1 MLKVF
6 ILQEANIYNNLTFK
20 TKIMN
25 STTFFTI
32 CSLLISIFSFGQTST
47 EQFETESNG
56 STNFTDNGVI
66 FNIIS
71 HVSVFDIQANFPG
84 IGWNGTANDNRY
96 IDNSNDSQFPPSFS
110 IKTTSNLFKVNRF
123 WMYLSALNLDLNVS
137 GTLTV
142 TGKLSGVTKFTQT
155 KTTGF
160 VTPLGATNGYTL
172 IDLTNLNGQN
182 YSNIVIDELQLT
194 VGGSFRYVA
203 LDAFT
208 WVKDSNLVLGTS
220 ETKSIKKDLIIY
232 PNPTNGPISVITEK
246 ASEAKVYSIDGKMLK
261 TVQIQ
266 KGNNEINISE
276 LPKGVYIIKTA
287 TESTKVIK
295 N

>member
-1 MLKVF
+1 MK
-6 ILQEANIYNNLTFK
+6 
-20 TKIMN
+20 
-25 STTFFTI
+25 STTFLTI

-56 STNFTDNGVI
+56 STSFTDNGVI

-71 HVSVFDIQANFPG
+71 HVSVFDIQGNFPG
-84 IGWNGTANDNRY
+84 TGWSGTANDNRY
-96 IDNSNDSQFPPSFS
+96 IDNSNDTQSPPSFS

-123 WMYLSALNLDLNVS
+123 WMYLSALNLDLNVA

-155 KTTGF
+155 KSTGF
-160 VTPLGATNGYTL
+160 ATSLGSTNGYTL

-182 YSNIVIDELQLT
+182 YSNIVIDELQIT
-194 VGGSFRYVA
+194 ANGAFRYVG

-220 ETKSIKKDLIIY
+220 ESKSIKKDLTVY
-232 PNPTNGPISVITEK
+232 PNPTNGPISITTEK
-246 ASEAKVYSIDGKMLK
+246 ASEAKIYSLDGKMLK
-261 TVQIQ
+261 AVQTQ

>member
-1 MLKVF
+1 MK
-6 ILQEANIYNNLTFK
+6 
-20 TKIMN
+20 
-25 STTFFTI
+25 STTLLTI

-47 EQFETESNG
+47 EQFETESHG

-71 HVSVFDIQANFPG
+71 HVSVFDIQGNFPG
-84 IGWNGTANDNRY
+84 TGWSGTANDNRY
-96 IDNSNDSQFPPSFS
+96 IDNSNDTQSPPSFS

-160 VTPLGATNGYTL
+160 ATSLGTTNGYTL
-172 IDLTNLNGQN
+172 LDLTNLNGQN

-194 VGGSFRYVA
+194 VGGAFRYVA

-208 WVKDSNLVLGTS
+208 WVKDSNIVLGTS
-220 ETKSIKKDLIIY
+220 EAKTSDKNISAY
-232 PNPTNGPISVITEK
+232 PNPTSGLLSIKTEK
-246 ASEAKVYSIDGKMLK
+246 NSEAQVYSQDGKLLQSL
-261 TVQIQ
+261 QIK
-266 KGNNEINISE
+266 KGVNEINISE
-276 LPKGVYIIKTA
+276 FPKGIYFIKTA
-287 TESTKVIK
+287 TESTKIIK
-295 N
+295 E